1 MKVFNGIILENG
13 IVINIAEKQIPTV
26 KDKKLQKIFDK
37 YIELKNKYEN
47 LRSQEKLLAE
57 NTNKVSLIS
66 NLNQVCKC
74 FQNLKLLKVSRLSLY
89 NHNLMLQEIMKNFD
103 KNINVRI
110 DTKDPDYKGK
120 KELFIYI
127 LKIYE
132 AELTKYYKLI
142 KKAEKE
148 IRTISFQSEKTR

>member
-37 YIELKNKYEN
+37 YIELKKQHDDLN
-47 LRSQEKLLAE
+47 LKARDIETIKVPLINNFEKL
-57 NTNKVSLIS
+57 NKWFKDIEL
-66 NLNQVCKC
+66 LQV
-74 FQNLKLLKVSRLSLY
+74 LRLSLY

-120 KELFIYI
+120 KRTIYI
-127 LKIYE
+127 Y
-132 AELTKYYKLI
+132 
-142 KKAEKE
+142 
-148 IRTISFQSEKTR
+148 S